1 MINNDMRNYEYF
13 LLEDYDEYGQPTQ
26 SGQAQGTVQLAI
38 YVLSQSVSDTLLYKD
53 ASYIGLTY
61 PTIEIDDTFIIKYGE
76 EKLKVLY
83 TQPRGAFKQVFLQLV

>member
-26 SGQAQGTVQLAI
+26 SEQAQGTVQLAI

-83 TQPRGAFKQVFLQLV
+83 IQPRGAFKQVFLQLI

>member
-1 MINNDMRNYEYF
+1 MRNYEYF

-26 SGQAQGTVQLAI
+26 SEQAQGTVQLAI

-83 TQPRGAFKQVFLQLV
+83 IQPRGAFKQVFLQLI